1 MDNDLD
7 DELVDIIFEAMQQIE
22 RAKLNE
28 MLEDDSEDDFN
39 LIIH

>member
-28 MLEDDSEDDFN
+28 ELDDDFSV
-39 LIIH
+39 IIH